1 VGARRKGRE
10 LALQMLYQWDV
21 TRAPLDEIVESMES
35 LQGAGDDARAFAR
48 GLAEGAIRRVEE
60 IDASISKQSDA
71 WRLDRMATV
80 DRNILR
86 VAIYEYIETET
97 PKSVVI
103 NEALE
108 VAKRFSAPDAVSF
121 INGVLD
127 AVCTSIEGASESR

>member
-1 VGARRKGRE
+1 
-10 LALQMLYQWDV
+10 MLYQWDV
-21 TRAPLDEIVESMES
+21 TRAPVDDIVASMES

-48 GLAEGAIRRVEE
+48 TLVEGAIRRIEE
-60 IDASISKQSDA
+60 IDASISTKSDA
-71 WRLDRMATV
+71 WRLDRMAAV

-86 VAIYEYIETET
+86 IAIYEFIETET

-127 AVCTSIEGASESR
+127 AVCTSIEEASESR

>member
-1 VGARRKGRE
+1 MGARRKGRE

-21 TRAPLDEIVESMES
+21 TRAPVDDIVAATAE
-35 LQGAGDDARAFAR
+35 LQRAGDEAQKFAR
-48 GLAEGAIRRVEE
+48 SLLEGAIRRVED
-60 IDASISKQSDA
+60 IDASISQQADS
-71 WRLDRMATV
+71 WRIDRMATV

-86 VAIYEYIETET
+86 LAIYEFIETKT

-127 AVCTSIEGASESR
+127 AVCNKIEGASESR

>member
-10 LALQMLYQWDV
+10 LALQRLYQWDV
-21 TRAPLDEIVESMES
+21 TGAPLDEIVEATAH
-35 LQGAGDDARAFAR
+35 LQNAGDEAKAFAR
-48 GLAEGAIRRVEE
+48 ELARGTIRRISD
-60 IDASISKQSDA
+60 IDASISQQSES

-86 VAIYEYIETET
+86 VAIYELVDTDT

-127 AVCTSIEGASESR
+127 AVCNSIEGASESR